1 MMVKKFTAVLLLFLG
16 TIVAGAADTNFLS
29 KVSPEAWRIH
39 RNAILIDGHN
49 DLPYEMRLKSNLEF
63 NEIDIS
69 KPATNLQTDIPRL
82 KLGGMGA
89 EFWAAYVPARLM
101 VTGGA
106 ARQTLE
112 QIDFV
117 HRMVARYP

>member
-49 DLPYEMRLKSNLEF
+49 DLP
-63 NEIDIS
+63 
-69 KPATNLQTDIPRL
+69 
-82 KLGGMGA
+82 
-89 EFWAAYVPARLM
+89 
-101 VTGGA
+101 
-106 ARQTLE
+106 
-112 QIDFV
+112 
-117 HRMVARYP
+117 